1 MRTRKG
7 KPKTV
12 FKAILNMALAMSI
25 VLSSVT
31 VPNVV
36 RPDKT
41 ITAHAYSGTT
51 RSGEA
56 TTGHT
61 HYTVAYK
68 YDKNINCIY
77 TTYSANSNDV
87 QVLWT
92 HGQHTNTKDFG
103 PGRED
108 ENNLPFQAA
117 NIAVVNKSSLGDAV
131 DAAHAAHPKEPA
143 WDWNSVRQW
152 LDNSRFTQNRNGA
165 WRIDDGSGTYEY
177 LTGITTEQINPVHFV
192 ETKHAT
198 CTESGYDLWSDG
210 SKRNVTP
217 ALGHIWPNEWT
228 DAGTHHEKKCQR
240 EQYGCGHSLLD
251 SKPHRYEKTNGYDY
265 IDDRNDATHH
275 RKCVD
280 CGHIET
286 DNHHFTKWKDDDN
299 RPGWQIRHCEGCGY
313 KTWRDVE
320 SPKVMIYASKS
331 GKWTAGDVKITV
343 QAWDRGSGLKLI
355 RLYRTNKYTKEVQ
368 QVKSGVFKGE
378 TDWQSITFTEKEE
391 GEWTYSANALD
402 MWHNLGEGVF
412 VKNGNEKKSPLD
424 TYNNAD
430 KTKKNTDDVKLDH
443 SDPTQDVKLNGKN
456 AKSTVKTGTHEV
468 YHPGEEATIT
478 EKKTV
483 PKVPVYEDVVDKIK
497 GKAVE
502 EKYNTITYNL
512 DGGGFY
518 ADAPTEYINGKETS
532 VPNPQ
537 KSGYKFGGW
546 TMWIQVRGMEHCI

>member
-12 FKAILNMALAMSI
+12 FKTILNMALAMSI
-25 VLSSVT
+25 VLSSVA

-36 RPDKT
+36 RP
-41 ITAHAYSGTT
+41 ITAHAKTYNTLGGGTG
-51 RSGEA
+51 SNYYYFSYIYDPAGDGIA
-56 TTGHT
+56 LHIHT
-61 HYTVAYK
+61 
-68 YDKNINCIY
+68 
-77 TTYSANSNDV
+77 NSNNVVAMNYQNDFTCSRSFN
-87 QVLWT
+87 QKLEMENPKCT
-92 HGQHTNTKDFG
+92 HTL
-103 PGRED
+103 E
-108 ENNLPFQAA
+108 AA
-117 NIAVVNKSSLGDAV
+117 VGDMNAATGKNVDVNKVLD
-131 DAAHAAHPKEPA
+131 EL
-143 WDWNSVRQW
+143 RQ
-152 LDNSRFTQNRNGA
+152 DGYYIEDGVHNTPGI
-165 WRIDDGSGTYEY
+165 WRIKDGNGFRY
-177 LTGITTEQINPVHFV
+177 LTYLDGENCPPLDGTHLV

-210 SKRNVTP
+210 SHRNLTP
-217 ALGHIWPNEWT
+217 ALGHIWPKEWE
-228 DAGTHHEKKCQR
+228 DVGTHHEKRCQR
-240 EQYGCGHSLLD
+240 EQYGCNHSLLD
-251 SKPHRYEKTNGYDY
+251 SEPHRYEKTNGYDY
-265 IDDRNDATHH
+265 IDDKNGATHH
-275 RKCVD
+275 RVCVD

-286 DNHHFTKWKDDDN
+286 DNHHFTKWEDDDN

-313 KTWRDVE
+313 RTWRDVE
-320 SPKVMIYASKS
+320 PPKVMIYASKS

-343 QAWDRGSGLKLI
+343 QAWDQGSGIKLI
-355 RLYRTNKYTKEVQ
+355 RLYRTNKYTNEVQ

-412 VKNGNEKKSPLD
+412 VKNGNEKKSLLE

-478 EKKTV
+478 ERKTV
-483 PKVPVYEDVVDKIK
+483 PKVPVYENVVDKIK

-537 KSGYKFGGW
+537 KAGYKFGGW

>member
-1 MRTRKG
+1 M
-7 KPKTV
+7 
-12 FKAILNMALAMSI
+12 
-25 VLSSVT
+25 
-31 VPNVV
+31 
-36 RPDKT
+36 
-41 ITAHAYSGTT
+41 
-51 RSGEA
+51 
-56 TTGHT
+56 
-61 HYTVAYK
+61 
-68 YDKNINCIY
+68 
-77 TTYSANSNDV
+77 
-87 QVLWT
+87 
-92 HGQHTNTKDFG
+92 
-103 PGRED
+103 
-108 ENNLPFQAA
+108 
-117 NIAVVNKSSLGDAV
+117 
-131 DAAHAAHPKEPA
+131 
-143 WDWNSVRQW
+143 
-152 LDNSRFTQNRNGA
+152 
-165 WRIDDGSGTYEY
+165 
-177 LTGITTEQINPVHFV
+177 
-192 ETKHAT
+192 HAT

-210 SKRNVTP
+210 SQRNLTP
-217 ALGHIWPNEWT
+217 ALGHIWPKEWE
-228 DAGTHHEKKCQR
+228 DVGTHHEKKCQR
-240 EQYGCGHSLLD
+240 EQYGCGHSVLD
-251 SKPHRYEKTNGYDY
+251 SKPHEYKQTNGYDY

-275 RKCVD
+275 RVCVD

-286 DNHHFTKWKDDDN
+286 DNHHFTEWKDDDK

-320 SPKVMIYASKS
+320 PPKVMIYASKS

-368 QVKSGVFKGE
+368 QVKSGVFKGQ

-391 GEWTYSANALD
+391 GEWTYSANAFD

-412 VKNGNEKKSPLD
+412 VKNRNEKKSLLD
-424 TYNNAD
+424 TYNAAD

-468 YHPGEEATIT
+468 YHPGEEETIT
-478 EKKTV
+478 ERKTV
-483 PKVPVYEDVVDKIK
+483 PKDPVYEDVVDKIK